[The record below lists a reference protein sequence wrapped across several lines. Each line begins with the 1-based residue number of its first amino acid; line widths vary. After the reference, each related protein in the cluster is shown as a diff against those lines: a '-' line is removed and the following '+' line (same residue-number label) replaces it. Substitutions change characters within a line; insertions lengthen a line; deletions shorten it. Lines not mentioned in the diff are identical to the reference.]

1 MKFLRYVIFAALL
14 IGGFSIWLAP
24 ASLLRRVT
32 NEVSGLDIVN
42 TSGSLWHG
50 RGTIVLQGEGVGTL
64 NWKLKPARLLALELG
79 YDFDFTGRD
88 TSLQGIFTAG
98 IGRLALTGSGL
109 LGNQSINYTLAPYG
123 VTLSGDIL
131 VDRVNSVWKRGTME
145 SLDGLLAWGGG
156 SVSWSSAAA
165 PGSAT
170 LPALQARME
179 GAAGNVNGVIAP
191 ADGQTPLLQGSLL
204 ADGTLQVGMTVLLFR
219 LLGIPWQ
226 GSEPD
231 HVIVM
236 EMTEDVF

>member
-1 MKFLRYVIFAALL
+1 MKFLRYVIVAGLL

-32 NEVSGLDIVN
+32 NEVPGLDIVN
-42 TSGSLWHG
+42 TSGSLWDG
-50 RGTIVLQGEGVGTL
+50 RGMIVLQGEGVGTL
-64 NWKLKPARLLALELG
+64 NWQLKPTSLLALELG

-88 TSLQGIFTAG
+88 TRLLGTFTAG
-98 IGRLALTGSGL
+98 IGRLGLTGSGM

-123 VTLSGDIL
+123 VTLSGDIQ
-131 VDRVNSVWKRGTME
+131 VDHLSSVWRRGTME
-145 SLDGLLAWGGG
+145 SLDGLLAWNGGL
-156 SVSWSSAAA
+156 VSWSPAVA

-191 ADGQTPLLQGSLL
+191 VDGQTPLLQGSLL
-204 ADGTLQVGMTVLLFR
+204 ADGTLHVGMTTLLIR
-219 LLGIPWQ
+219 LLGIPRQ